1 MAVDPSTER
10 EAGDPPA
17 RGTPSRRR
25 RLWLVVGLI
34 AVVVVVVVVGVGV
47 ALLRNS
53 SVLHRSDLLPPEARA
68 DPAGRADAVRG
79 PLNFLLIG
87 SDLRAETPDE
97 GQRADTIIIAHV
109 SRSLDRAYLVSIPR
123 DLLVEIPPVEE
134 FNFGGDTTKINAAFD
149 YGGGGPGGTQVL
161 SLTLNRLMGIRF
173 DGAAVIEFEGLR
185 RAVDALGGVEIC
197 VDVRVASIHTPR
209 VFEPGCR
216 VMNGDEVL
224 DYLRQ
229 RAFVDGDFSRQRHHQ
244 EFVRSFL
251 DRARSSG
258 VLANPMR
265 VAGLVD
271 AMATSITLD
280 TGGVAIRDLVV
291 ALRKVSPQAMVGVQV
306 PNYLDNIGGVSFVIA
321 ADGAQSL
328 YDAVRDDT
336 LDRWAAEHP
345 QWVS

>member
-1 MAVDPSTER
+1 MAVHPSTER

-17 RGTPSRRR
+17 RGGRSRRR
-25 RLWLVVGLI
+25 RPWLIVSLI
-34 AVVVVVVVVGVGV
+34 AFVVVVAAAGIGVTQ
-47 ALLRNS
+47 LRNS
-53 SVLHRSDLLPPEARA
+53 VLPRSDLLPPEARA

-97 GQRADTIIIAHV
+97 GQRADTIIVAHV

-161 SLTLNRLMGIRF
+161 SLTLSRLLGIRF

-185 RAVDALGGVEIC
+185 RAVDALGGVEMC

-209 VFEPGCR
+209 VFEPGCH

-258 VLANPMR
+258 VVANPLR
-265 VAGLVD
+265 LVGLVD
-271 AMATSITLD
+271 AMAASVTLD
-280 TGGVAIRDLVV
+280 TGGVAIPDLVI
-291 ALRKVSPQAMVGVQV
+291 ALRNVSPAAMVGVQV